1 MKHTDKAS
9 VINTPLTVLQF
20 ESLPSKQKQ
29 LLLDDLQAYQVQIT
43 MHTEELSLLQ
53 TALNAVQSRYIELY
67 NDAAIGYC
75 TVSKQGL
82 ILQANLNA
90 AKLLKMLP
98 IEMMNVP
105 FSCFIFKDD
114 MGIHHHHVEQLMLGS
129 EPQSYELRMFKK
141 DGTKFW
147 AQLLG
152 SVVQDALGQSELR
165 FVMVDTSKR
174 RQTDKALIASG
185 YKFLLLFEKSSFGIT
200 DCKMLYDNAGEPI
213 DFQFLDVNQAFVNLI
228 GVNPSYK
235 TATQIF
241 PDINKYS
248 FDWIRTFAKVAKTG
262 EQLHFEEL
270 FQFNK
275 RWYDCTAYQSKKDHF
290 VVMLTDITERK
301 NHEEQQRQYTEQISH
316 YADEIKQI
324 YDYAPCGYCSIDKNG
339 YFLHINKMALKWLD
353 FRNDEVVNKVRFQEL
368 LSVPSL
374 DKFQRSFQKL
384 QKYGQESNLEVELI
398 RKDGTFFSVLIN
410 SSAVYDE
417 QGDYVMSRS
426 SLYDITE
433 RKKMEEE
440 LIFYSNQQA
449 TAARQ
454 WLVKQEQLRQQLS
467 SELHDRTSPNLA
479 AIAINLK
486 VIASELQPEQS
497 RDVFDRMEDTLAL
510 IADTTVSIREI
521 CTDMRPPLL
530 DYAGLAPAIE
540 AYVKQFAQRTTV
552 NVHTDCLH
560 YEQRATP
567 EIESLLFRI
576 CQEAMTNSLKH
587 ADATMIMIT
596 LSSHPTLISL
606 MINDN
611 GVGFDVEQLGMN
623 GYAGLGLL
631 NMKEMTKIMCGRF
644 LLESGVGKGTKV
656 MVDVI

>member
-1 MKHTDKAS
+1 
-9 VINTPLTVLQF
+9 
-20 ESLPSKQKQ
+20 
-29 LLLDDLQAYQVQIT
+29 
-43 MHTEELSLLQ
+43 
-53 TALNAVQSRYIELY
+53 
-67 NDAAIGYC
+67 
-75 TVSKQGL
+75 
-82 ILQANLNA
+82 
-90 AKLLKMLP
+90 
-98 IEMMNVP
+98 
-105 FSCFIFKDD
+105 
-114 MGIHHHHVEQLMLGS
+114 
-129 EPQSYELRMFKK
+129 
-141 DGTKFW
+141 
-147 AQLLG
+147 
-152 SVVQDALGQSELR
+152 
-165 FVMVDTSKR
+165 
-174 RQTDKALIASG
+174 
-185 YKFLLLFEKSSFGIT
+185 
-200 DCKMLYDNAGEPI
+200 
-213 DFQFLDVNQAFVNLI
+213 
-228 GVNPSYK
+228 
-235 TATQIF
+235 
-241 PDINKYS
+241 
-248 FDWIRTFAKVAKTG
+248 
-262 EQLHFEEL
+262 
-270 FQFNK
+270 
-275 RWYDCTAYQSKKDHF
+275 
-290 VVMLTDITERK
+290 MLTDITERK
-301 NHEEQQRQYTEQISH
+301 NHEEQQWQYTEQISH

-353 FRNDEVVNKVRFQEL
+353 FRNDDVVNKVRFQEL

-631 NMKEMTKIMCGRF
+631 NMKEMTKIMGGRF